1 MTAYATREIIKI
13 IVPLEDVDN
22 VRHNGE
28 LAEIGGG
35 SSVHG
40 NRKDRMSNLKLD
52 QLIGQLGEWAAC
64 HYLHGSSDAYYE
76 MRDKRNANPHEGDG
90 GVDGK
95 SKLGVYDVKG
105 SRCKLDGENIQN
117 LNLLVPEGKE
127 WRKNWIYIAAFAETQ
142 RRFNGWWVWLA
153 GWAMSHHFVMNP
165 PQPRHLPRVHE
176 RPDQKSYF
184 IPVGKRGRLHLK
196 PMSDLKD
203 GVLGSTDHAARL
215 QHMGLLDLSVS
226 R

>member
-117 LNLLVPEGKE
+117 LKPSRSRRQGVAQELDIHSRLCRNATTL
-127 WRKNWIYIAAFAETQ
+127 Q
-142 RRFNGWWVWLA
+142 RMVGLA
-153 GWAMSHHFVMNP
+153 GWLGNEP
-165 PQPRHLPRVHE
+165 PLRDEPPSTATPSPRTRTPRPKILLHSSRQTRSAPPKANE
-176 RPDQKSYF
+176 RPQGWG
-184 IPVGKRGRLHLK
+184 VG
-196 PMSDLKD
+196 
-203 GVLGSTDHAARL
+203 
-215 QHMGLLDLSVS
+215 LD
-226 R
+226 